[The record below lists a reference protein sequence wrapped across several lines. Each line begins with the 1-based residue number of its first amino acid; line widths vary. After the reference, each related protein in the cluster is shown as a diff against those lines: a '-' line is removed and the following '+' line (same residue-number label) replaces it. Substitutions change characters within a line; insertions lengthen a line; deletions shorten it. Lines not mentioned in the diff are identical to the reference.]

1 MEKLNSVEK
10 AKIFDALDW
19 SDICHKY
26 EHRDPSV
33 LAKDFIKSTIEAQT
47 GLSISTAA
55 FYTRISRYKQSVGS
69 VKVFN
74 LKDESSQ
81 QDNHQKSCPKANKSL
96 TINLFGIGS
105 IVVQSSNVEE
115 STAKI
120 VKSQY
125 MITCKLVKRPL

>member
-1 MEKLNSVEK
+1 MGDLRRRCMEKLNSVEK

-120 VKSQY
+120 LSYLKKGV
-125 MITCKLVKRPL
+125 

>member
-1 MEKLNSVEK
+1 MGVRNS
-10 AKIFDALDW
+10 
-19 SDICHKY
+19 Y
-26 EHRDPSV
+26 ELP
-33 LAKDFIKSTIEAQT
+33 IEAQT

-55 FYTRISRYKQSVGS
+55 FYTRISRYKQSVSS

-120 VKSQY
+120 LSYLKKGV
-125 MITCKLVKRPL
+125 

>member
-47 GLSISTAA
+47 GLSSWL
-55 FYTRISRYKQSVGS
+55 G
-69 VKVFN
+69 
-74 LKDESSQ
+74 
-81 QDNHQKSCPKANKSL
+81 
-96 TINLFGIGS
+96 
-105 IVVQSSNVEE
+105 
-115 STAKI
+115 
-120 VKSQY
+120 
-125 MITCKLVKRPL
+125 

>member
-47 GLSISTAA
+47 GLSSSTAA

-120 VKSQY
+120 LSYLKKGV
-125 MITCKLVKRPL
+125 

>member
-1 MEKLNSVEK
+1 MKHRRRCMEKLNSVEK

-120 VKSQY
+120 LSYLKKGV
-125 MITCKLVKRPL
+125 

>member
-96 TINLFGIGS
+96 TINLF
-105 IVVQSSNVEE
+105 V
-115 STAKI
+115 TYK
-120 VKSQY
+120 Y
-125 MITCKLVKRPL
+125 LLP